1 MLEKTKLITNKI
13 KTRKVF
19 KKKSFEG
26 FKVGIEFALFMDLQ
40 RINSIEP
47 EKVMVNPVSNTSK
60 PLITAPDSQRQKNSS
75 QEYNEYASINVE
87 FSEQAKKVKIFEE
100 GSNLTNV
107 LKSEFDQVFG
117 LDESKKE
124 LFLERLDH
132 ILADN

>member
-1 MLEKTKLITNKI
+1 
-13 KTRKVF
+13 
-19 KKKSFEG
+19 
-26 FKVGIEFALFMDLQ
+26 
-40 RINSIEP
+40 
-47 EKVMVNPVSNTSK
+47 MVNPVSNTSK
-60 PLITAPDSQRQKNSS
+60 PLITVPDSQSQKNSS

-100 GSNLTNV
+100 GGNLTNV
-107 LKSEFDQVFG
+107 LKSEFGQIFG

>member
-1 MLEKTKLITNKI
+1 
-13 KTRKVF
+13 
-19 KKKSFEG
+19 
-26 FKVGIEFALFMDLQ
+26 
-40 RINSIEP
+40 
-47 EKVMVNPVSNTSK
+47 MVNPVSITSK
-60 PLITAPDSQRQKNSS
+60 PMITVPESPKENNSS

-87 FSEQAKKVKIFEE
+87 FSEQAKKVKIFEK

-107 LKSEFDQVFG
+107 LKIEFDQIFE

>member
-1 MLEKTKLITNKI
+1 
-13 KTRKVF
+13 
-19 KKKSFEG
+19 
-26 FKVGIEFALFMDLQ
+26 
-40 RINSIEP
+40 
-47 EKVMVNPVSNTSK
+47 MVNPVSNTSK
-60 PLITAPDSQRQKNSS
+60 PLITAHDSQRQKNSS

-107 LKSEFDQVFG
+107 LKSEFDQIFG

-124 LFLERLDH
+124 LFLERLDN